1 MKQLMRNAVLAIS
14 LGLSLN
20 ATASGLS
27 DTETQSLFDSLS
39 VADQAQ
45 ITGLS
50 QPEMAQTQGKLLGLL
65 LTIAGIAAAD
75 SAIVQGMMSDYAD
88 ATKEK
93 DEVSETD
100 QPLSDVYFKPDS
112 SGVIFHSA
120 REIEQ
125 RFIQRNTIPPHE
137 RRACD
142 TFCEQSSGV

>member
-1 MKQLMRNAVLAIS
+1 MKKRMRNAVLATT

-20 ATASGLS
+20 ATASGLT
-27 DTETQSLFDSLS
+27 DTETQTLFDSLS
-39 VADQAQ
+39 LDDQAQ

-50 QPEMAQTQGKLLGLL
+50 QPEMERTQGKLLGLL

-93 DEVSETD
+93 DEVSETE

-112 SGVIFHSA
+112 SGAIFQSG

-125 RFIQRNTIPPHE
+125 RFIENNTIPPHE
-137 RRACD
+137 RSACD

>member
-1 MKQLMRNAVLAIS
+1 MKKLTRNAVIAATM
-14 LGLSLN
+14 GLSFN
-20 ATASGLS
+20 ATANGLT
-27 DTETQSLFDSLS
+27 DTETQTLFDSLS
-39 VADQAQ
+39 VGDQAQ
-45 ITGLS
+45 IANLS

-93 DEVSETD
+93 DEVSETE

-112 SGVIFHSA
+112 SGAIFQSG

-125 RFIQRNTIPPHE
+125 RFIENNTIPPHE
-137 RRACD
+137 RSACD

>member
-1 MKQLMRNAVLAIS
+1 MKKRMRNAVLATT

-20 ATASGLS
+20 ATASGLT
-27 DTETQSLFDSLS
+27 DTETQTLFDSLS
-39 VADQAQ
+39 VDDQAQ

-50 QPEMAQTQGKLLGLL
+50 QPEMEHTQGKLLGLL

-88 ATKEK
+88 ATKET
-93 DEVSETD
+93 DEVSETE

-112 SGVIFHSA
+112 SGVIFQSG

-125 RFIQRNTIPPHE
+125 RFIENNALPPHE
-137 RRACD
+137 KSACD